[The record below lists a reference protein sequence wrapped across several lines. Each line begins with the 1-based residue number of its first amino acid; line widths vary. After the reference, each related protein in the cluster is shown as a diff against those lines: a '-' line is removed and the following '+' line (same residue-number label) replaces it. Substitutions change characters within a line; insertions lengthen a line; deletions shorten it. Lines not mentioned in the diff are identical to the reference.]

1 MWLDNLKELRK
12 QTKMSYKQIAELTQM
27 PERTVARIFSGDT
40 DNPYVETL
48 HRIVD
53 ALGYTLNDI
62 FADTAA
68 MVTTEDVVG
77 LKDNVEVISAQNDLM
92 AVENDMLKKKVDAL
106 ATEIELLKKELAH
119 KEELLALHNYYKT
132 HIEQLIK
139 ERRNEIV

>member
-12 QTKMSYKQIAELTQM
+12 VTKMSYKQIADMTNL
-27 PERTVARIFSGDT
+27 PERTVIRIFSGDT

-68 MVTTEDVVG
+68 IVTTEDVIG
-77 LKDNVEVISAQNDLM
+77 LKDNVEVITAQHELIV
-92 AVENDMLKKKVDAL
+92 VENDMLKKKIDAL
-106 ATEIELLKKELAH
+106 SIELELTKKELAH

-132 HIEQLIK
+132 HIESLTK
-139 ERRNEIV
+139 ERMNL

>member
-1 MWLDNLKELRK
+1 MWLDNLKEIRK
-12 QTKMSYKQIAELTQM
+12 QTKLTYKQIADKTNL

-68 MVTTEDVVG
+68 MVTTEDVIE

-106 ATEIELLKKELAH
+106 STEMELLKRELAH
-119 KEELLALHNYYKT
+119 KDELLALHNYYKT

-139 ERRNEIV
+139 ER